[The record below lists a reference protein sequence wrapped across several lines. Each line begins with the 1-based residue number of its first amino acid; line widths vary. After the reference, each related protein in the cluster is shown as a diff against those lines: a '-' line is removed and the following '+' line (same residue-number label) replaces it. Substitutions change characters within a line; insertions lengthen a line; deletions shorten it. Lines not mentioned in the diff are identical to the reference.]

1 MPLRN
6 FGLSFSRRGAR
17 TNAGVTWHPSSKH
30 GTVVAGLL
38 LVLIVLLA
46 FILAGWLHNFL
57 A

>member
-6 FGLSFSRRGAR
+6 FGLSFSRRGTR

-30 GTVVAGLL
+30 GTVLAGLL
-38 LVLIVLLA
+38 LVIVLLA